1 VGRLASK
8 SPCAGILP
16 VEVEGCRLVEMH
28 PEAIVSVA
36 PYRGQE
42 DAVSRALDREIGV
55 PFPAPN
61 RFVQKRT
68 VRAVWAGPSLAM
80 VIGARV
86 EPANAA
92 VTDQTDAWSIMQL
105 DGPLAVDVLAR
116 LVPVD
121 LRLSRFQCGEVV
133 QTLLHKVN
141 CGIARVHEATFEIMA
156 FRSMSNTAVGDLA
169 VAMKCVAAR
178 TRMPTRQPLASAP

>member
-1 VGRLASK
+1 MGRLASR

-28 PEAIVSVA
+28 PEVIVSVA
-36 PYRGQE
+36 PYRGRE
-42 DAVSRALDREIGV
+42 NAVSGTLDREIGL

-61 RFVQKRT
+61 RFVQKGS
-68 VRAVWAGPSLAM
+68 VRAVWVGPSLAM

-86 EPANAA
+86 ELANAA
-92 VTDQTDAWSIMQL
+92 VTDQSDGWSIMRL

-133 QTLLHKVN
+133 QTLLDKVN
-141 CGIARVHEATFEIMA
+141 CGIARLDETAFEIMT
-156 FRSMSNTAVGDLA
+156 FRSMSQTAVGDLA
-169 VAMKCVAAR
+169 VAMNSVAAR
-178 TRMPTRQPLASAP
+178 TRMPARQPLASAP